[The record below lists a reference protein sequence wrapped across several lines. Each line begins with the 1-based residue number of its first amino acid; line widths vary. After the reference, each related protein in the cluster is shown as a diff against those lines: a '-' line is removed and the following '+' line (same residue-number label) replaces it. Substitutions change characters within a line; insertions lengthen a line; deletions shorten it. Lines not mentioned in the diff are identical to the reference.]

1 MVDQFKFPEAIEQFE
16 KVAIIDKTPTAS
28 LQYLTNI
35 YLIYD
40 SKKALEYAKKATD
53 LQRQLYN
60 QEGQHVNI
68 AFYEK
73 RENIV
78 AEFNSKFEKDPAT
91 ATLEILE
98 HLDPDTRIQIELC
111 NNALKSDIPSD
122 PQKMQEL
129 LERLG
134 MLYTEIGMHE
144 KAVETYKILVET
156 IPTYGKGYILLADRL
171 IKTDNLISLDELY
184 HDIQNQKGL
193 DTEEEIINALVQY
206 KNGKTDYALKELE
219 KINSERNDIILNH
232 ILGMLYENIGD
243 KENAIAA
250 YRKVIN
256 DNPEV
261 KSAEFYFC
269 LATLDDIYKA
279 ISTLKPYGDP
289 RLET

>member
-1 MVDQFKFPEAIEQFE
+1 M
-16 KVAIIDKTPTAS
+16 
-28 LQYLTNI
+28 
-35 YLIYD
+35 
-40 SKKALEYAKKATD
+40 
-53 LQRQLYN
+53 
-60 QEGQHVNI
+60 
-68 AFYEK
+68 
-73 RENIV
+73 
-78 AEFNSKFEKDPAT
+78 KDPAT

-279 ISTLKPYGDP
+279 ISTLKP
-289 RLET
+289 